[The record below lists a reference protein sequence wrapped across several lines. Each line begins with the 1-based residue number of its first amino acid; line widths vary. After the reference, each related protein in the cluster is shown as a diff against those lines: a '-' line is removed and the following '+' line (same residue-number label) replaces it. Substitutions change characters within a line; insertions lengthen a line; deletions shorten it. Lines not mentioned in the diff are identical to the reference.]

1 MFVFLFLASFT
12 LHDSLRSVHGFLSCP
27 CPHAAGLGFCSGVSR
42 GWPPSFVAQ
51 SHWSCCRPAAPRAP
65 AGRGLSY
72 GWFPQV
78 PSSGPG
84 TWWDAHGGGVVLA
97 PSQGDGDVSSG
108 ARMCLLFCHSFPHP
122 RERMPGRGQIRK
134 STGGHRPEKV
144 QGGARRCLP
153 GGRVPALG
161 AEAVWWAA
169 QGRGGGEEKGG
180 CQPGCAF

>member
-27 CPHAAGLGFCSGVSR
+27 CPHAAGLGVCSGVTE

-65 AGRGLSY
+65 VGRGLSY

-97 PSQGDGDVSSG
+97 PSQGDRDVSSG
-108 ARMCLLFCHSFPHP
+108 AWMCLLFCHSFLHP
-122 RERMPGRGQIRK
+122 RERTPGAGTDKEEHRGPQAGE
-134 STGGHRPEKV
+134 S
-144 QGGARRCLP
+144 P
-153 GGRVPALG
+153 GWCSEVPPRWGVPALG
-161 AEAVWWAA
+161 AEAVWWGA
-169 QGRGGGEEKGG
+169 QGGGGGEEKGG
-180 CQPGCAF
+180 CQRGCAF